1 MIRINL
7 LGETKDY
14 SIYYFFNAVSL
25 LAALAVTLT
34 VCLLYL
40 SNISNEK
47 ADLLSK
53 QDNLKR
59 QETRLAKKTKEVEGL
74 EEKKKLLSSKL
85 STIAR
90 LKALK
95 QAPVLVLDALTRE
108 IPERAW
114 VDTVSKRGETMEF
127 RGVALDNQ
135 TVSVFIKELNTSPF
149 FSSVDLIFSRQIEDQ
164 GVALKEFS
172 LSGKLEDALK
182 ANNAVL
188 SENSAEEKKEEVK

>member
-14 SIYYFFNAVSL
+14 SVYYFLNAVSL
-25 LAALAVTLT
+25 LAALISTGV
-34 VCLLYL
+34 VCFLL
-40 SNISNEK
+40 SSDIGNQK
-47 ADLLSK
+47 ADLISK

-59 QETRLAKKTKEVEGL
+59 QETRLATKTKEVEGL
-74 EEKKKLLSSKL
+74 EQKKKLLSDKL

-95 QAPVLVLDALTRE
+95 QAPVLVLDALTKE

-114 VDTVSKRGETMEF
+114 VKTIVKRGETMEF
-127 RGVALDNQ
+127 QGVALDNQ

-149 FSSVDLIFSRQIEDQ
+149 FSSVDLVVSKQLEQD

-172 LSGKLEDALK
+172 LNGKLEDALK
-182 ANNAVL
+182 ANKAML
-188 SENSAEEKKEEVK
+188 SKDSKTEEGEK